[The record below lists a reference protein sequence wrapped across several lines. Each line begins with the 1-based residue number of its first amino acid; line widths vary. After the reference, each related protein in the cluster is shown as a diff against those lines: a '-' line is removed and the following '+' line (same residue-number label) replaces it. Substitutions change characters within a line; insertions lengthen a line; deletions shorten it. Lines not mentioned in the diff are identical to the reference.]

1 MAARDEGDTLRV
13 NDPLAEFIRSQGG
26 LANQT
31 KSHDEFLAAY
41 EEHVKNNRGGDDDTH
56 SEANTEASTSNA
68 TVAVASRPIPKRT
81 EGPALSTTIEAVS
94 SSSSISNSKGGSAVG
109 DEIEDVSSSATTSPN
124 KIGNTTNIKSIVLK
138 FTTLSDACTE
148 APSFSVNT
156 TGATIG
162 RSETNEVCV
171 PSDTHLV
178 PVGHASIEYSNGSF
192 FLLDG
197 GFDYPASIRVGASC
211 SMKSTWRLEIDAR
224 FSAGSSIFWCRGVNE
239 AGELLVD
246 IIDGPLKGESRVI
259 NKQGASIGRASE
271 NTLAV
276 PDRELSRKHSRI
288 EFDAKANKFVLVD
301 LGSTNGTYMQL
312 VGPYGGRYR
321 MTLNDHILVGR
332 TGFSINRFDYGLSE
346 EMGHRQTMEDAC
358 AIVQHLSIAPLNVPR
373 YSPQSFF
380 GVYDGHGGAEA
391 SAYLSQYLHV
401 NVSDA
406 LLSIHQD
413 LCALDASGAD
423 QGKVDDLVVKV
434 LKTSFLK
441 TDEDFISTASQAHA
455 QHGSTATT
463 GLLLGQRLYCANVGD
478 SRTLLCRCV
487 IFASIELV
495 VIFRTSN
502 LPTPPSCTH
511 DATETFNR
519 GPCRRTTSRTA
530 QTRRSA
536 SATPGA
542 SSSTTASWA
551 SWQCPAPLGTARL
564 SSASPLLSLSR
575 RA

>member
-1 MAARDEGDTLRV
+1 MSARDEGDTLRV
-13 NDPLAEFIRSQGG
+13 NDPLAEFIRAQQQQGE
-26 LANQT
+26 LSNQ
-31 KSHDEFLAAY
+31 SHDEFLAAY

-56 SEANTEASTSNA
+56 SEANTEASASNA
-68 TVAVASRPIPKRT
+68 TVAVASRPIPKRPGT
-81 EGPALSTTIEAVS
+81 GPVLPTTAEAVS
-94 SSSSISNSKGGSAVG
+94 SSSSGSISNSKGGSDVG
-109 DEIEDVSSSATTSPN
+109 DEVEYVSSSATTSPS
-124 KIGNTTNIKSIVLK
+124 KMGNTTSVKSIVLK

-171 PSDTHLV
+171 PSDAHLV

-211 SMKSTWRLEIDAR
+211 SMKSTWRLENDAR

-259 NKQGASIGRASE
+259 NSQGASIGRASE
-271 NTLAV
+271 NSLAV

-288 EFDAKANKFVLVD
+288 EFDAKANKYVLVD

-391 SAYLSQYLHV
+391 SAYLSQYLHI

-406 LLSIHQD
+406 LLSIQQD

-423 QGKVDDLVVKV
+423 QGKVDELVVKA

-463 GLLLGQRLYCANVGD
+463 GLLLGQRLFCANVGD

-487 IFASIELV
+487 VLPRLLCSFWFHRRPL
-495 VIFRTSN
+495 TS
-502 LPTPPSCTH
+502 
-511 DATETFNR
+511 
-519 GPCRRTTSRTA
+519 
-530 QTRRSA
+530 
-536 SATPGA
+536 
-542 SSSTTASWA
+542 
-551 SWQCPAPLGTARL
+551 
-564 SSASPLLSLSR
+564 
-575 RA
+575 